1 MDSGSHVISHTNCA
15 HTMAGR
21 TNPHPSTPFGCVGRF
36 VGFSHSQHGRRGS
49 VRGPPWRA
57 GGALFPELRTVCI
70 FLGGACAAGGSAG
83 CCVRSVFLSV
93 VGGPALF
100 VALLGVHTH
109 THSVPR
115 RRALHSAVLYGAAHC
130 MGDTHAL
137 SPTPTDAWRSHREG
151 TSRRIN
157 KQTER
162 CFVWRTICLAVSV
175 CVWRV
180 FSPSF
185 ARLHFVLLLCLSR
198 VQFLSLCCFP
208 LFIIKALFF
217 SFPFS
222 CDVYPHLFLL
232 I

>member
-15 HTMAGR
+15 HTMAGP

-109 THSVPR
+109 THTVC
-115 RRALHSAVLYGAAHC
+115 RAGGHC
-130 MGDTHAL
+130 TVRCSMGLRTVWGTH
-137 SPTPTDAWRSHREG
+137 T
-151 TSRRIN
+151 
-157 KQTER
+157 
-162 CFVWRTICLAVSV
+162 
-175 CVWRV
+175 
-180 FSPSF
+180 
-185 ARLHFVLLLCLSR
+185 LSR
-198 VQFLSLCCFP
+198 P
-208 LFIIKALFF
+208 LPQTPGAPIEKGPLG
-217 SFPFS
+217 
-222 CDVYPHLFLL
+222 V
-232 I
+232 

>member
-1 MDSGSHVISHTNCA
+1 MRFCWFEFTLSWTSEIRPRHEYQRKLERGLSSSYQLVPHRRTLTSQTQDTGKYGHSPPRTERMDSGSHVISHTNCA
-15 HTMAGR
+15 HTMAGP

-109 THSVPR
+109 
-115 RRALHSAVLYGAAHC
+115 ALTQCAAQAGIAQCGALWGCALYGGHTRSLAH
-130 MGDTHAL
+130 THRRLAL
-137 SPTPTDAWRSHREG
+137 P
-151 TSRRIN
+151 
-157 KQTER
+157 
-162 CFVWRTICLAVSV
+162 
-175 CVWRV
+175 
-180 FSPSF
+180 
-185 ARLHFVLLLCLSR
+185 
-198 VQFLSLCCFP
+198 
-208 LFIIKALFF
+208 
-217 SFPFS
+217 
-222 CDVYPHLFLL
+222 
-232 I
+232 